1 MDTKFKQLMA
11 LTPDERMIKT
21 NIDLAVRSTGNGALT
36 QALTNTLMGFNH
48 RGSGIAV
55 PVNSDVGGL
64 TFFTRPRLNLAY
76 DNVSQDRT
84 MTMLVSRDRFSYQRM
99 IRAALDPKGARGDY
113 TAKEH
118 SSEDDSSGY
127 DSALF
132 DNRCAFI
139 PVLSN
144 FLLNLSGWP
153 DPVAEYFDSTP
164 GVQREQWSMIDGP
177 RRMRGTFDL
186 SASWRNIAGDPITSL
201 LQAWVQYGL
210 NVKAGVMVPYPE
222 AIIEQE
228 IDYQSRVYRFLLDPS
243 RRFVTKVAATIMFP
257 LSPALGNAFN
267 FSSDSYY
274 HKDNQEQIAT
284 SLHCVGAEYQDPILF
299 YEFNQIVA
307 HFNPDMVDGRRERVM
322 RLLRYDQL
330 SSMNY
335 YGYPRVDPYTFELQ
349 WWVPAADSIFMFGD
363 N

>member
-1 MDTKFKQLMA
+1 MDTKYEQLMA
-11 LTPDERMIKT
+11 LTEEERMVKN

-36 QALTNTLMGFNH
+36 QAATNAMMGFNH
-48 RGSGIAV
+48 RNTGIAV
-55 PVNSDVGGL
+55 PVNTDVAGL

-84 MTMLVSRDRFSYQRM
+84 MTPMLARGRKSYPRM
-99 IRAALDPKGARGDY
+99 VRALLDPPGARGSF
-113 TAKEH
+113 TANDPNG
-118 SSEDDSSGY
+118 EDDPAGY
-127 DSALF
+127 GSDLV
-132 DNRCAFI
+132 DNRNAFI
-139 PVLSN
+139 PVMSN
-144 FLLNLSGWP
+144 FLLSLSGWP

-164 GVQREQWSMIDGP
+164 GVQRESWSMMDGP
-177 RRMRGTFDL
+177 RRVRSTFDL
-186 SASWRNIAGDPITSL
+186 TASWRNIAGDPITSI
-201 LQAWVQYGL
+201 LQNWIQYGL

-222 AIIEQE
+222 AILENE

-274 HKDNQEQIAT
+274 HKDNQEQITT

-299 YEFNQIVA
+299 FEFNQLVA
-307 HFNPDMVDGRRERVM
+307 HFNPDMRDGTRERRM

-330 SSMNY
+330 PSMNY
-335 YGYPRVDPYTFELQ
+335 YGYPRVNPYTFELE

-363 N
+363 T